1 MDEMDSE
8 YGNIWSREAGE
19 WFCPNGH
26 EIGIKDEP
34 CEDCIEDARN
44 EIPDAPTRTDMLSD
58 LAEYGILHL
67 EALDDAGVKKMHDK
81 WYPEA
86 LTPAEERLVAEMN
99 RDFNNAAAFG
109 KMLDGLFDAVTVKE
123 G

>member
-1 MDEMDSE
+1 MDDMDSQ
-8 YGNIWSREAGE
+8 YGNIWSVEAGE

-58 LAEYGILHL
+58 LAEYGING
-67 EALDDAGVKKMHDK
+67 LDKLADAGVKKMHDK
-81 WYPEA
+81 WFPTVKLCKPIDIRALRITPEQVEDA
-86 LTPAEERLVAEMN
+86 LDAITKQEER
-99 RDFNNAAAFG
+99 
-109 KMLDGLFDAVTVKE
+109 
-123 G
+123 